1 MGRINL
7 NKLDRYKDQ
16 SQKPQKI
23 KRRKNKSTQEDNITK
38 DRK

>member
-23 KRRKNKSTQEDNITK
+23 KKRKENPPQERAITK